1 MPPIPL
7 AAAALAL
14 SLIQGPQPAP
24 AQSAR
29 TVDVTKIGPQAGES
43 LPDFSLKDHT
53 GQQRT
58 LDSLMGTKGLV
69 LVFSRS
75 VVW

>member
-1 MPPIPL
+1 MLPISL

-14 SLIQGPQPAP
+14 SLIQGTPQTP
-24 AQSAR
+24 AQSSR

-53 GQQRT
+53 GRQRT